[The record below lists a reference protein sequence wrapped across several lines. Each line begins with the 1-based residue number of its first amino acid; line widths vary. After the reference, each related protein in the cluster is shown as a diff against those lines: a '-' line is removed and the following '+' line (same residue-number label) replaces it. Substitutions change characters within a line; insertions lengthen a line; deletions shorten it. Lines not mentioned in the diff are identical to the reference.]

1 MTRGGDGP
9 VAGPR
14 SPCGLPLRGLGDRH
28 LLRSQVTPAH
38 HEDGHEHT
46 VSAIPAPAQKAF
58 TKPSVTATEGGC
70 RTGSAGSK
78 VCGCVRERV
87 VEGAQRVRPSDLEVE
102 WWQTRSSL
110 TATLTRLLE
119 RSQRS

>member
-1 MTRGGDGP
+1 MTRAMD
-9 VAGPR
+9 VAVASSR
-14 SPCGLPLRGLGDRH
+14 SSCGFLVRGLGDRH

-78 VCGCVRERV
+78 VCCRVRERV
-87 VEGAQRVRPSDLEVE
+87 VEGARTRRPS
-102 WWQTRSSL
+102 
-110 TATLTRLLE
+110 RL
-119 RSQRS
+119 RAAPGD